1 MHGSKTPSDAC
12 NFELDAA
19 LCKWTNLCTFV
30 SASYCSLEARSLW
43 EKIFQYK
50 RRGYEN
56 ICLLAELIM
65 SLPGTNSTVKRAFS
79 LLALLMSDQP
89 LNLAHNTAENLMIIN
104 INDKLWTPT
113 EREKIVV
120 KAAQKYEDT
129 KKRVRTFN
137 KPPEK
142 HLVIENEDDDD
153 RSDGKNEVDE
163 EEAASLHDE
172 MYTNKSFSDEEI

>member
-1 MHGSKTPSDAC
+1 
-12 NFELDAA
+12 
-19 LCKWTNLCTFV
+19 
-30 SASYCSLEARSLW
+30 
-43 EKIFQYK
+43 
-50 RRGYEN
+50 
-56 ICLLAELIM
+56 
-65 SLPGTNSTVKRAFS
+65 
-79 LLALLMSDQP
+79 
-89 LNLAHNTAENLMIIN
+89 MIIN

-153 RSDGKNEVDE
+153 RSDGKNEIGE
-163 EEAASLHDE
+163 EESASLHDE
-172 MYTNKSFSDEEI
+172 IYTNKSFSDEEIYVTLSYHNIILRSYHIVK

>member
-1 MHGSKTPSDAC
+1 
-12 NFELDAA
+12 
-19 LCKWTNLCTFV
+19 
-30 SASYCSLEARSLW
+30 
-43 EKIFQYK
+43 
-50 RRGYEN
+50 
-56 ICLLAELIM
+56 M

-142 HLVIENEDDDD
+142 HLVIENEDDDG
-153 RSDGKNEVDE
+153 SDSDDEVVEDE
-163 EEAASLHDE
+163 SVSSHDE
-172 MYTNKSFSDEEI
+172 MNTNESLSLS

>member
-1 MHGSKTPSDAC
+1 
-12 NFELDAA
+12 
-19 LCKWTNLCTFV
+19 
-30 SASYCSLEARSLW
+30 
-43 EKIFQYK
+43 
-50 RRGYEN
+50 
-56 ICLLAELIM
+56 
-65 SLPGTNSTVKRAFS
+65 
-79 LLALLMSDQP
+79 
-89 LNLAHNTAENLMIIN
+89 MIIN

-153 RSDGKNEVDE
+153 RSDGKNEIGE
-163 EEAASLHDE
+163 EESASLHDK
-172 MYTNKSFSDEEI
+172 MYTNKSFSDEEIYVTLSYHNIILRSYHIVK